1 MTSHEN
7 IGSSNP
13 SGSNQFPLIVDEDN
27 ATPSSPLLNMPNDV
41 QVVQPSNEIIQ
52 EEGKYKSIVWNH
64 FKKKRVDE
72 KDKAECNYCKKFLVR
87 GSNYGTKHLSDHVK
101 ICPRRKFQD
110 IRDMN
115 QKNLVR
121 DQNKVDSMAG
131 VNAYNF
137 DQNVSR
143 NELACMLI

>member
-41 QVVQPSNEIIQ
+41 QAIQPSNEIIQ

-64 FKKKRVDE
+64 FKRKRVDE
-72 KDKAECNYCKKFLVR
+72 KDKAECNYCKKLLVR
-87 GSNYGTKHLSDHVK
+87 GSNYGTKHLHDHVK
-101 ICPRRKFQD
+101 YVQGESFKTLGI
-110 IRDMN
+110 
-115 QKNLVR
+115 
-121 DQNKVDSMAG
+121 
-131 VNAYNF
+131 
-137 DQNVSR
+137 
-143 NELACMLI
+143 